1 MSTSTVSM
9 STNQS
14 KGFQSKHTVPLHHE
28 YDSWDYLKVGKDV
41 DFELDAAGD
50 GDKFKGFFRRQ
61 GDPTAILRETENKR
75 LEDRL
80 VNHDRKRNVYLSDT
94 LNVSTRNRLGGE

>member
-1 MSTSTVSM
+1 M
-9 STNQS
+9 
-14 KGFQSKHTVPLHHE
+14 
-28 YDSWDYLKVGKDV
+28 

-61 GDPTAILRETENKR
+61 GDPTAVLREAENKR

-80 VNHDRKRNVYLSDT
+80 INHDIKRNVNIFDT
-94 LNVSTRNRLGGE
+94 LNVSTNDDNNYCLDTNNNILTTV

>member
-1 MSTSTVSM
+1 M
-9 STNQS
+9 STNQN
-14 KGFQSKHTVPLHHE
+14 KGFQSKHTIPLHHE
-28 YDSWDYLKVGKDV
+28 YAKWDYLKVGKDV

-61 GDPTAILRETENKR
+61 GDPTIILRETENKR

-94 LNVSTRNRLGGE
+94 LNVSTVDW